1 AMPPPTPPRTRAPSR
16 GREVVLIMVPRALG
30 CRGGARPGRGS
41 EGEVRRRHLGGVV
54 AELQRGRSVR
64 IGLLRRVVLVLVDL
78 ADGQQPLVDLA
89 QRDRQGLLLRS
100 GSGPHHGSPGS
111 GLPGRGPPRPW
122 VRRRSP
128 SAAPRGRRRRA
139 AAGPERSDRA
149 PAPRCTRPRRSR
161 GRSATPRRS
170 RAARSTG
177 PSP

>member
-1 AMPPPTPPRTRAPSR
+1 MPPPTPTRTRAPSR

-89 QRDRQGLLLRS
+89 QRDRQEIGRASCRERGSS
-100 GSGPHHGSPGS
+100 GGGASQRTKRATMNASG
-111 GLPGRGPPRPW
+111 
-122 VRRRSP
+122 V
-128 SAAPRGRRRRA
+128 
-139 AAGPERSDRA
+139 
-149 PAPRCTRPRRSR
+149 
-161 GRSATPRRS
+161 
-170 RAARSTG
+170 
-177 PSP
+177 